1 MPQNQGMEFT
11 NGRRDRFYTGSHEEE
26 QQVRRVDQA
35 PLLMVSSSSSS
46 SSSSALSSAVGR
58 PDFRG
63 ENWTVLEREQMFE
76 KVVTPS
82 DVGKLN
88 RLVIPKQHAEKYFPL
103 DAVADGGKGLLLS
116 FEDQTGKAWRF
127 RYSYWNSSQSY
138 VMTKGWSRFVK
149 EKHLDAG
156 DTVCFSRR
164 GDRLFIDWK
173 KRFIRD
179 PAAAARGGRINL
191 PFTGFSFGPAPV
203 VGPWG
208 ATSPS
213 FLAPSAP
220 TPAYGAQ
227 IVFFRSPLTAPP
239 PCEVRPGDV
248 SVVLESTT
256 PASVGTPAT
265 AKRVKLFGVN
275 LYCPESEGGGS
286 SGGGETQA
294 SSSPA
299 SVTKDQEQQ
308 HSSSSLN
315 LDL

>member
-1 MPQNQGMEFT
+1 MEFT
-11 NGRRDRFYTGSHEEE
+11 NGRRDRFYMSSHQEE
-26 QQVRRVDQA
+26 QQVRRVEA
-35 PLLMVSSSSSS
+35 PFLMVSSS
-46 SSSSALSSAVGR
+46 SSSSALSSAAGR

-103 DAVADGGKGLLLS
+103 DAAADGAKGLLLS
-116 FEDQTGKAWRF
+116 FEDQMGKPWRF

-156 DTVCFSRR
+156 DTVCFSRE

-173 KRFIRD
+173 KRRIRD
-179 PAAAARGGRINL
+179 PAAAVAAAARGVRINL
-191 PFTGFSFGPAPV
+191 PFTGFSFGPSPI

-208 ATSPS
+208 ATSPR

-256 PASVGTPAT
+256 PAVVGGPAT

-275 LYCPESEGGGS
+275 LFCPESEGS
-286 SGGGETQA
+286 GGETQA
-294 SSSPA
+294 SSSSPA
-299 SVTKDQEQQ
+299 SVTKELQ